1 MSSTT
6 PNPYLRFMSAN
17 EPLQG
22 PGSHSSASAS
32 HPGQR
37 GTTSPTR
44 KRRPRRSTAT
54 NNPNAGP
61 VAPSAASRPTAP
73 KSTFRS
79 RKRKTHQHP
88 AEEELNQPRHEATFQ
103 GRLRRYLPTVL
114 LPLGVVLATIL
125 VLALAGI
132 MLTGLSLRALPAT
145 MAHLWLIINL
155 VPISIPG
162 SMQIGILPLAPAL
175 IMVAVL
181 ARRINKAVKDRV
193 SIADLLVLG
202 LIALGIP
209 ILGTLSAA
217 AVIADAK
224 AVYPVDIPH
233 MGLALART
241 VVLHFMAFALGMGEK
256 LWRALATRYSVP
268 QELIDGALLARSFL
282 RLMVLVIA
290 PITIFCML
298 LLHWPVQDSILS
310 AYTSR
315 LGIAGAILLSLLYLP
330 NLAIHTAAVLM
341 GSEFH
346 FGDAQVSLFG
356 TTLVP
361 LPPLP
366 ILGFLPASLPTWAP
380 AALIIP
386 ALTALFLLWRA
397 PRPHW
402 FTALGAALSSALI
415 FAVSLW
421 LASGQLGVYP
431 HVGSLLPLSG
441 ALAGLWIG
449 ILSLAGAALTLL
461 QPRPL
466 PEVAPEPEVEEEP
479 TPEVIEGELIESEE
493 EPEQESD
500 APQDPPETTVEDSET
515 GDSEPEAEAQECWF
529 DTPDMGEEHEE
540 SAPEEPEDPPAH

>member
-6 PNPYLRFMSAN
+6 PNPYLRYASAN

-22 PGSHSSASAS
+22 SGSPTSASAS
-32 HPGQR
+32 HPGHR

-44 KRRPRRSTAT
+44 KRRPRRSSASS
-54 NNPNAGP
+54 NPNAGP
-61 VAPSAASRPTAP
+61 ASPGAARRPTAP

-79 RKRKTHQHP
+79 RTRTAHTQP
-88 AEEELNQPRHEATFQ
+88 AEEELNQPRHEATFT

-155 VPISIPG
+155 VPIAIPG

-175 IMVAVL
+175 VMVAVL

-224 AVYPVDIPH
+224 AVYPVEIPAI
-233 MGLALART
+233 GLAIART
-241 VVLHFMAFALGMGEK
+241 AVLHLMAFALGMGEK

-282 RLMVLVIA
+282 RLMVVIIA
-290 PITIFCML
+290 PITIACLL
-298 LLHWPVQDSILS
+298 LLHWPIQDSILG
-310 AYTSR
+310 AYPSR
-315 LGIAGAILLSLLYLP
+315 LGIVGGIILSVLYLP

-346 FGDAQVSLFG
+346 FGEAQLSLFG

-386 ALTALFLLWRA
+386 ALAAVFLLWRA

-415 FAVSLW
+415 FAVALW
-421 LASGQLGVYP
+421 LASGQLGIYP
-431 HVGSLLPLSG
+431 HVGSLLPLSS

-449 ILSLAGAALTLL
+449 ILSLAAAALTLL

-466 PEVAPEPEVEEEP
+466 PEPTPEPEVEEEP
-479 TPEVIEGELIESEE
+479 TPEVLEGELIESEE
-493 EPEQESD
+493 ESEQDTD
-500 APQDPPETTVEDSET
+500 APQDPPETTVEEAEA
-515 GDSEPEAEAQECWF
+515 GDSEPEPDSEECWF
-529 DTPDMGEEHEE
+529 DTPDMGEESEE
-540 SAPEEPEDPPAH
+540 SAPEEPEEPTAH

>member
-6 PNPYLRFMSAN
+6 PNPYLRYVSAD

-22 PGSHSSASAS
+22 PGSSTPAS
-32 HPGQR
+32 HSRPGQR
-37 GTTSPTR
+37 GTSSTTR
-44 KRRPRRSTAT
+44 KRRPRRSAPTT
-54 NNPNAGP
+54 NPNAGP

-79 RKRKTHQHP
+79 RKRTAQLP
-88 AEEELNQPRHEATFQ
+88 SAEEELNQPRHEATFK

-125 VLALAGI
+125 VLALAGL
-132 MLTGLSLRALPAT
+132 MLTGTSLRALPAT

-155 VPISIPG
+155 VPITIPG
-162 SMQIGILPLAPAL
+162 GMHIGILPLAPAL

-224 AVYPVDIPH
+224 AVYSVDIPP

-241 VVLHFMAFALGMGEK
+241 AVLHLMAFALGMGEK

-268 QELIDGALLARSFL
+268 QELLDGALLARKFL
-282 RLMVLVIA
+282 RLLVLIIA
-290 PITIFCML
+290 PITIFCLL
-298 LLHWPVQDSILS
+298 LLHWPIQDSILG
-310 AYTSR
+310 AYPSR
-315 LGIAGAILLSLLYLP
+315 LGILGAIILSLLYLP

-346 FGDAQVSLFG
+346 FGEAQISLFG

-380 AALIIP
+380 AALILP
-386 ALTALFLLWRA
+386 GLAALFILWRA

-402 FTALGAALSSALI
+402 FTALGAALSSAII
-415 FAVSLW
+415 FATALW
-421 LASGQLGVYP
+421 LASGQLGIYS
-431 HVGSLLPLSG
+431 HVGSLLPLSS
-441 ALAGLWIG
+441 ALAALWIG
-449 ILSLAGAALTLL
+449 ILSLAAAALTLL
-461 QPRPL
+461 QPKPIPEVLESEL
-466 PEVAPEPEVEEEP
+466 PEIEEEA
-479 TPEVIEGELIESEE
+479 
-493 EPEQESD
+493 EQDTD
-500 APQDPPETTVEDSET
+500 APQDPPETTVEESET

-529 DTPDMGEEHEE
+529 DTPDMGEEEEE
-540 SAPEEPEDPPAH
+540 SAPEEPEEPSAH